1 MSCVAYE
8 WLSKWCVQNNKQ
20 NVRRCRWHS
29 AKLIDLTWRNVR
41 RRRVSPLT
49 FRTWS
54 VVHRRNE
61 RLRWLPASSWNRTYF
76 VVVVA
81 PHQPN
86 DKNLWVWWY
95 WVITNG
101 DWCMQCTIF
110 GRNQITFGWH
120 LASKFVDSSIR
131 RFVGRTQCKAYAYS
145 YKRYWNHFTIEL
157 DGFVVSEWHR
167 SGKRSVS
174 HRHQRLRYSSRQKYA
189 WSYAMDLYLLF
200 LFVSSL
206 TVVAL
211 AASVPFDWACDAWM
225 CEGVGIVCMRECCV
239 QFTRN
244 RHTCTSF
251 SHYK

>member
-49 FRTWS
+49 FPTWS

-61 RLRWLPASSWNRTYF
+61 RLRWLPASSRNRTYF

-81 PHQPN
+81 THQPN

-101 DWCMQCTIF
+101 DWCMPCTIF

-120 LASKFVDSSIR
+120 LASKFVDSSVGHSAKRTRIHTKGIEIISQLNWMDSLYPNGIAVENVASR
-131 RFVGRTQCKAYAYS
+131 TGTSDCAILWGKSTRGRTRWICIYC
-145 YKRYWNHFTIEL
+145 FCL
-157 DGFVVSEWHR
+157 C
-167 SGKRSVS
+167 
-174 HRHQRLRYSSRQKYA
+174 LRWR
-189 WSYAMDLYLLF
+189 
-200 LFVSSL
+200 
-206 TVVAL
+206 
-211 AASVPFDWACDAWM
+211 
-225 CEGVGIVCMRECCV
+225 
-239 QFTRN
+239 
-244 RHTCTSF
+244 
-251 SHYK
+251 